1 MATYAFETIT
11 ADQALFI
18 RAGDTVTVAAGTASQ
33 TTVFFN
39 ASDQLSITIGA
50 RTVVFGAGISALTGV
65 TNNRFIFPDGS
76 ALYAGDLTA
85 NNFTVSASAA
95 ASSGGVYG
103 GGGDDAIVATGGSW
117 LVQGNQGL
125 DRITLPFGRNT
136 VYGGQ
141 DDDNI
146 QFGGATGLGGN
157 FANGNK
163 GNDTLVGTSGV
174 DTLLGGQ
181 GSDVLDGAG
190 GTDFINGNLGD
201 DRVSGSGLLFGEGGN
216 DTLTVGA
223 FQASTVRGGEGNDQI
238 IVRVAVSGTTAF
250 SPVVMSFGDEGD
262 DFIDSDNPS
271 TETMSGGVGND
282 VIFSFGNDTGDLLD
296 GGDGNDRL
304 QARGGAN
311 TLLGGAGNDSME
323 GGIGAETFD
332 GGAGFDTLAGG
343 FGADLF
349 IEDDAIGVQ
358 FVISTTLNRIT
369 HWENSDHIQL
379 RGKITADQYV
389 ERTAD
394 TLFAAQNA
402 AEAALQ
408 GGAEVV
414 AVQVGTDVVVYTD
427 VSAGVSIHNAV
438 LLAGRTLADIAF
450 DNFV

>member
-11 ADQALFI
+11 ADQALFV
-18 RAGDTVTVAAGTASQ
+18 RAGDTITVAAGTASQ
-33 TTVFFN
+33 STVFFN
-39 ASDQLSITIGA
+39 SSDQLSITIGA
-50 RTVVFGAGISALTGV
+50 RTVVFGTGVAALMGV

-76 ALYAGDLTA
+76 ALYAGDLLANTFTIGATA
-85 NNFTVSASAA
+85 TTP
-95 ASSGGVYG
+95 SGGVYA
-103 GGGDDAIVATGGSW
+103 GGGDDVVVATGGSW
-117 LVQGNQGL
+117 QVQGNQGF

-146 QFGGATGLGGN
+146 QFGGATGLGVN

-163 GNDTLVGTSGV
+163 GNDTVVGSSGM

-181 GSDVLDGAG
+181 GNDLLDGANG
-190 GTDFINGNLGD
+190 NDFINGNLGN
-201 DRVSGSGLLFGEGGN
+201 DRISGSGQLFGEGG
-216 DTLTVGA
+216 DDIITVGA
-223 FQASTVRGGEGNDQI
+223 FQPSTVRGGEGNDQI
-238 IVRVAVSGTTAF
+238 IVRVAVDGTNSF

-271 TETMSGGVGND
+271 VETMSGGAGND
-282 VIFSFGNDTGDLLD
+282 VILSFGNETGDLLD

-323 GGIGAETFD
+323 GGIGNETFD

-349 IEDDAIGVQ
+349 IEDDGIGVQ

-369 HWENSDHIQL
+369 HWETSDHIQL

-394 TLFAAQNA
+394 TLFAAQNT
-402 AEAALQ
+402 AETALQ

-414 AVQVGTDVVVYTD
+414 AIQVGTDVVIYTD
-427 VSAGVSIHNAV
+427 VSAGASIHNAI
-438 LLAGRTLADIAF
+438 LLAGRTLADIAL